1 MEVRQGKMTRGKE
14 TATLITKPSFIRSAK
29 NIGVNSYYQG
39 CGSGTLDLHG
49 SALVLEAGSGS
60 GSALG

>member
-14 TATLITKPSFIRSAK
+14 TATLITKPSFIRSA
-29 NIGVNSYYQG
+29 
-39 CGSGTLDLHG
+39 TLARTVIIIVENPDPDLHG

-60 GSALG
+60 GSA